1 MRPLEAL
8 EGELVGEAD
17 WWGKLTPLNFN
28 FFYKKKGKKLEES
41 FYLGVISLGRVVAS
55 YSVRVIHHIGSAVR
69 EVLRYTQI
77 DILLLYFKN
86 KSPCDT
92 SI

>member
-1 MRPLEAL
+1 M
-8 EGELVGEAD
+8 GEAD
-17 WWGKLTPLNFN
+17 HPQFH
-28 FFYKKKGKKLEES
+28 FFIRKREKMEES

-69 EVLRYTQI
+69 EVLRYPQI